1 MPLNPP
7 NPVTVN
13 PGSPA
18 QVTATIN
25 TANDTPGSYYVVFNA
40 QDATGSQMVTYA
52 LTIIPT
58 FSLANATPTQ
68 TITAGQT
75 TGAYQLTVAP
85 NPPGSAFQGAVTL
98 SCGFG
103 LPPGAQCTFN
113 PSTPQTPGSTAVN
126 VVMTISTTAASTS
139 MLSKPGKRPAYL
151 YAFGLLLP
159 GIVIAWGTSQPNRSH
174 SRKSILLAILFL
186 LAICQTSCGGGSS
199 SPNTSTTQ
207 QLTAAGNYTITVTG
221 TAGSL
226 SSSTN
231 VGLIVEA
238 P

>member
-1 MPLNPP
+1 
-7 NPVTVN
+7 
-13 PGSPA
+13 
-18 QVTATIN
+18 
-25 TANDTPGSYYVVFNA
+25 
-40 QDATGSQMVTYA
+40 
-52 LTIIPT
+52 
-58 FSLANATPTQ
+58 
-68 TITAGQT
+68 
-75 TGAYQLTVAP
+75 
-85 NPPGSAFQGAVTL
+85 
-98 SCGFG
+98 
-103 LPPGAQCTFN
+103 
-113 PSTPQTPGSTAVN
+113 
-126 VVMTISTTAASTS
+126 MTISTTAATS
-139 MLSKPGKRPAYL
+139 MLSVPGKRPPYL

-159 GIVIAWGTSQPNRSH
+159 GIVIVWGASLRNRGH

-186 LAICQTSCGGGSS
+186 LAIFQTSCGGGSS